1 MQDIVGY
8 DVVSKYVGADLITP
22 NLNEFMEV
30 VGKIASE
37 KELTKKGKNLI
48 KSLKLKALL
57 ITRGPDGMTLLENKN
72 NKIKR
77 TDFPTQAR
85 DVFDVSGAGD
95 TVIASVASGLAADFT
110 LEESIRLA
118 NIAAGIVVGK
128 LGTAS
133 VYLDEIRPHYEKRIP
148 YLNLEGARSLVELFR
163 ERNQK
168 IVFTNGCFDILH
180 SGHIHTLSE
189 AKKNG
194 DILIVAVNSDS
205 SVRELKGKN
214 RPINNQED
222 RALIIACLSF
232 VDYVIIFDD
241 ETPEK
246 IICNLLPDV
255 LIKGKDYEGKMI
267 AGENCLK
274 ANGKVIKLIDLI
286 ENTSTT
292 NIINKILNR

>member
-1 MQDIVGY
+1 MSDIR
-8 DVVSKYVGADLITP
+8 SKILDLDTLKEKSITIQ
-22 NLNEFMEV
+22 NS
-30 VGKIASE
+30 GK
-37 KELTKKGKNLI
+37 
-48 KSLKLKALL
+48 
-57 ITRGPDGMTLLENKN
+57 
-72 NKIKR
+72 
-77 TDFPTQAR
+77 
-85 DVFDVSGAGD
+85 
-95 TVIASVASGLAADFT
+95 
-110 LEESIRLA
+110 
-118 NIAAGIVVGK
+118 
-128 LGTAS
+128 
-133 VYLDEIRPHYEKRIP
+133 
-148 YLNLEGARSLVELFR
+148 
-163 ERNQK
+163 K

-214 RPINNQED
+214 RPINNQND

-232 VDYVIIFDD
+232 VDYVIIFDE

-246 IICNLLPDV
+246 IICELLPDV

-274 ANGKVIKLIDLI
+274 ANGKIIKLIDLI